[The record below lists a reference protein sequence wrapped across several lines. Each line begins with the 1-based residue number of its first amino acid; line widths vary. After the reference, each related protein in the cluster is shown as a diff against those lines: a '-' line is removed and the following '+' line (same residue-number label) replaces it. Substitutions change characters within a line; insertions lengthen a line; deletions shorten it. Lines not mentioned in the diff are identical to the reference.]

1 MKKVMAVLAVVLISL
16 LANAVLALAAE
27 EKTLTIIEVVEPLS
41 EEERWVIKDDIDRLA
56 CLVYCEAGS
65 NKLSDDLRYA
75 VIAVCL
81 NRVEDRRFPSSIK
94 EVLEQKGQYQPFMR
108 NGVQWPKKARHPT
121 EAWAVARAYICA
133 IKAYSKQVES
143 PLRRAGYIWQANF
156 QQGKK
161 RVKIDNMWFG
171 C

>member
-1 MKKVMAVLAVVLISL
+1 MAAVMFAVLASL
-16 LANAVLALAAE
+16 FVCVMALAAE

-121 EAWAVARAYICA
+121 EQWAVARSYICA
-133 IKAYSKQVES
+133 IKAYYKQVES
-143 PLRRAGYIWQANF
+143 PLRRAGYVWQANF
-156 QQGKK
+156 GQGKK
-161 RVKIDNMWFG
+161 RIKIGNMWFG